1 MLKLWCCSGTGSLAA
16 ETQRTGSRE
25 GTGSETSTRT
35 ALVEKEQM
43 QSWSKFRWMSGKIPS
58 FVGRKPIKLWQR
70 DYRFLES
77 VLSVTVSEIKK
88 NKQKKRS
95 GS

>member
-1 MLKLWCCSGTGSLAA
+1 MVEIQVDEWKDSLLRG
-16 ETQRTGSRE
+16 Q
-25 GTGSETSTRT
+25 
-35 ALVEKEQM
+35 
-43 QSWSKFRWMSGKIPS
+43 
-58 FVGRKPIKLWQR
+58 KPIKLWQR